1 MRSRSKPTNAKR
13 EELRKQGCLHP
24 HPDTVTHELFVQQ
37 EFFDCPASTILPSR
51 IDSLILQPS
60 GTRCLIRCVTKIWE
74 VTDGSGYQ

>member
-1 MRSRSKPTNAKR
+1 MTAYSAFAS
-13 EELRKQGCLHP
+13 EG
-24 HPDTVTHELFVQQ
+24 
-37 EFFDCPASTILPSR
+37 CPASTILPSR